1 MNCKLFLF
9 LLLGLTAIVACGPS
23 KSDRLIQEMQQRA
36 HDDSVRK
43 SAEEEMKKKL
53 EMKAALTDSVSGIK
67 DEISS
72 MKEALGDLK
81 AECEVQKDKLGKI
94 KEFQF
99 LRSRDE
105 REAQIRDKVREIDDL
120 ENLILEIENK
130 VVNRQVQ
137 LDYFISE
144 LQKYSDS

>member
-1 MNCKLFLF
+1 MTG
-9 LLLGLTAIVACGPS
+9 LLCSGMVAYFSPEYS
-23 KSDRLIQEMQQRA
+23 
-36 HDDSVRK
+36 
-43 SAEEEMKKKL
+43 
-53 EMKAALTDSVSGIK
+53 AALTDSVSGIK

-105 REAQIRDKVREIDDL
+105 REAQIRDKVREIDEL